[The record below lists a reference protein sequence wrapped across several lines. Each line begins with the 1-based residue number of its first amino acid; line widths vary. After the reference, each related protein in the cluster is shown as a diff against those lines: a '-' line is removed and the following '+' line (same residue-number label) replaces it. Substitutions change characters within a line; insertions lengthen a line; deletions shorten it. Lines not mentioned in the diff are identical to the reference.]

1 MIVVEGCPVSPNQ
14 IMGVEGFPVRS
25 VVEGYPRKAALEWKE
40 AEAGRRSEERQH
52 LGITEPEQKHFSQ
65 WHSLCT

>member
-25 VVEGYPRKAALEWKE
+25 VVEGYQVRAVEGYPRRAVLEWKE
-40 AEAGRRSEERQH
+40 AEAGRRSEESQH
-52 LGITEPEQKHFSQ
+52 LGMTEPEQKHF
-65 WHSLCT
+65 